1 MAAAP
6 GRSMSGS
13 HEPQA
18 SKTRRPQAGQAL
30 LATIR
35 QLIESVYDALNG
47 QLDALGMSAEPVSHE
62 LQQPLP
68 LLANIE
74 VAAGQ

>member
-1 MAAAP
+1 MRELSVAEQ
-6 GRSMSGS
+6 RY
-13 HEPQA
+13 
-18 SKTRRPQAGQAL
+18 QAGQVL

-35 QLIESVYDALNG
+35 QLVESVYDALNG
-47 QLDALGMSAEPVSHE
+47 QLDALGKSGSAEPLSHE